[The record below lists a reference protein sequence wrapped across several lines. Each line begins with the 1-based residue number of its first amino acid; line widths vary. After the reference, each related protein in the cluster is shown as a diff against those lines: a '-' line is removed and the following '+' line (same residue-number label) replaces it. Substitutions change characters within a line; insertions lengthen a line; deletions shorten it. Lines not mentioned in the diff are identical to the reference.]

1 MVIKPGSSY
10 EAKLIGEAVVMFMTG
25 GVTALALAA
34 YESSNTPLKDSTKR
48 DCFFAGLAYSE
59 FFANDSSDVEL
70 CAAADYRTYVCTR
83 IGVDGFEVFKAT
95 ENIYEPGRY
104 K

>member
-1 MVIKPGSSY
+1 
-10 EAKLIGEAVVMFMTG
+10 MFMTG

-34 YESSNTPLKDSTKR
+34 YAACLAAPEDRIKR
-48 DCFFAGLAYSE
+48 DHFFAGLAYSE
-59 FFANDSSDVEL
+59 YFATDTSDSEL
-70 CAAADYRTYVCTR
+70 CAAADYRQYICTR